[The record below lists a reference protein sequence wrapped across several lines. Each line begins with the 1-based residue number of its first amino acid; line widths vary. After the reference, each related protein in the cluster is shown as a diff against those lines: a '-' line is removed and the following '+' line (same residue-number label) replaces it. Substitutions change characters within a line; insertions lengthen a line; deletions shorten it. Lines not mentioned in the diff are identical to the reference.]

1 MASTLFLS
9 RLHRLLYFE
18 PTIDRLSKRKSAWW
32 LQAEIVW
39 CNDVII
45 WLKLAVPLQKPAWIC
60 CVCVSVCV
68 PQRALNAE
76 RGHMQ
81 GYKIGFRCVLKTHQ
95 EPAIPARALHLNV
108 NVSHKLYEMPRGCL
122 PEHTMHLMWED
133 ICSTCNKHRKKKNLV
148 CRKTATFRRLF
159 DFGASDLSGNIL
171 ILAIWVKLQSRQT
184 HDSSRFYISGG
195 NWDLNVQKWQY
206 SPAAHANEHLGINP
220 KS

>member
-1 MASTLFLS
+1 MASALFWS

-45 WLKLAVPLQKPAWIC
+45 WLKLAVRLQKPAWIC
-60 CVCVSVCV
+60 CVCV
-68 PQRALNAE
+68 PKRAFNAE

-95 EPAIPARALHLNV
+95 EPAVPERALPLNV

-122 PEHTMHLMWED
+122 LEHTMHLMWED
-133 ICSTCNKHRKKKNLV
+133 ICSTCNKHRKKPWSAGKLQCLGEYSILELLTSVGTLWFWPSEWNCSHAKLMIP
-148 CRKTATFRRLF
+148 ADFTFR
-159 DFGASDLSGNIL
+159 
-171 ILAIWVKLQSRQT
+171 
-184 HDSSRFYISGG
+184 GG
-195 NWDLNVQKWQY
+195 I
-206 SPAAHANEHLGINP
+206 ET
-220 KS
+220 